1 MDSFLFS
8 VNAVLPIILMVALGY
23 LLRRM
28 GFINEDFAKKGNK
41 LVFRVFLPTMLF
53 LNVYN
58 IEASMD
64 IGVTYIIFAVIA
76 TFVFYFA
83 GILISFVATKEQK
96 RRAPFI
102 QAVFRSN
109 YALIGIPLAEA
120 FYGKEG
126 VAVAALLSAVSI
138 PLFNVLAVVTFAV
151 FADGEKPSVKKI
163 FRDIVTNP
171 LIIGVMLGVVMLLL
185 KNGLASVGVTQTL
198 SDLTPIYKFL
208 NYLSNMATPL
218 ALIVLG
224 AQFEFS
230 AIPGM
235 KREIIVSTLMR
246 IIIVP
251 TVAIGIAVISGFFG
265 GAHIAAFVALFGT
278 PVAVSTVPMTQELG
292 GDSAFAGQLVV
303 WTTLLSGITLFLF
316 SFALKAIGVFG

>member
-1 MDSFLFS
+1 MKSFLFA

-28 GFINEDFAKKGNK
+28 GFINADFAKKANK

-58 IEASMD
+58 IESSMD
-64 IGVTYIIFAVIA
+64 IGITYIFYAVIA
-76 TFVFYFA
+76 TFVICFIA
-83 GILISFVATKEQK
+83 ILISSFATREKT

-102 QAVFRSN
+102 QSIFRSN

-120 FYGKEG
+120 FCGSEG
-126 VAVAALLSAVSI
+126 VAVAALLSAVAI
-138 PLFNVLAVVTFAV
+138 PLFNVLAVVTFAI
-151 FADGEKPSVKKI
+151 FANGEKPSLKKI
-163 FRDIVTNP
+163 LKDIVTNP
-171 LIIGVMLGVVMLLL
+171 LIIGVALGAVMLLL
-185 KNGLASVGVTQTL
+185 KNFLVANGVDFAL
-198 SDLTPIYKFL
+198 SDIAPLYKFL
-208 NYLSNMATPL
+208 NYLSSMATPL

-235 KREIIVSTLMR
+235 KREIIISTLMR
-246 IIIVP
+246 TVIVP
-251 TVAIGIAVISGFFG
+251 TVAVGVAILTGLFSS
-265 GAHIAAFVALFGT
+265 AHIAAFVALFGT

-292 GDSAFAGQLVV
+292 GDTALAGQLVV
-303 WTTLLSGITLFLF
+303 WSTIFSGITIFLF
-316 SFALKAIGVFG
+316 SFILKAIGVFV